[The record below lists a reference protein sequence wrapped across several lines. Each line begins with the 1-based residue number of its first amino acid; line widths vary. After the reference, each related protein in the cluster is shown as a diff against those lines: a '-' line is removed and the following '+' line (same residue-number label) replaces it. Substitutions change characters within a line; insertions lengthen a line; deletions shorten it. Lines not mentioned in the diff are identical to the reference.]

1 MRGMDYRQLAYA
13 ILSRLVDDIPAADL
27 KALVDKTY
35 TTATYSHGRPDSDF
49 QPDHPPAQ
57 ARG

>member
-1 MRGMDYRQLAYA
+1 MDYRQLAYA

-35 TTATYSHGRPDSDF
+35 NTSHL
-49 QPDHPPAQ
+49 QPWPPRFRLS
-57 ARG
+57 ARSPPLRKL